1 MEERRCSACGR
12 LFRPC
17 PQVKTQQY
25 CSKDSCQKERKRRWQ
40 KKKRA
45 EDPAYRA
52 NQLDANK
59 RWREKNPDYWRD
71 YRKRHSEYVR
81 RNVEIQRERNR
92 LRRQGSGAIAKMD
105 AWEGKSGIIPG
116 HYQLVPLDGSGI
128 AKMDAIN
135 VKIEVIPRC

>member
-12 LFRPC
+12 LFRPW
-17 PQVKTQQY
+17 PQAKNQRY
-25 CSKDSCQKERKRRWQ
+25 CSEDSCQKERKRRWQ

-81 RNVEIQRERNR
+81 RNLELQRERNR
-92 LRRQGSGAIAKMD
+92 RRRHGSGPIAKMD
-105 AWEGKSGIIPG
+105 AWDSESPLMTG
-116 HYQLVPLDGSGI
+116 YFQLVPLGSGTV